1 MSSVMKIR
9 TKIVLLFSI
18 ISTLLL
24 VVFALYVSYFTY
36 DSLQTKFFHRLEE
49 NAVIV
54 GDHIVHQKEENKEL
68 YIQVKRKYLK
78 QLSEGTDH
86 LLRVVKGS
94 DSIRFK
100 PNLPVPMSFYKEV
113 IKNGKG
119 RYMHNKTAFV
129 AVFFN
134 DNLHHDNLIVVSEG
148 IDEYGHDEQRQL
160 DHTLI
165 TGGFLAI
172 LLIILMSF
180 YFADR
185 LLKPIKDINSDLGK
199 VDIANLDYRLSS
211 KFSNAK
217 DELGV
222 LIANLNSMLSR
233 LDISVQSQQSFIG
246 NASHSLKTPL
256 TIIGGEAE
264 LARNLIPKEH
274 EAYYSLETIAKY
286 ADKMELII
294 NNLLQLSR
302 MGFKGEVD
310 NKVLIRIDELLYEI
324 YKAERS
330 IHKDF
335 RLSFDLTQIPEDSDE
350 LTVFANPDLFYIA
363 FSNIISNAYKYGNGE
378 QVQVA
383 ISCDDRNI
391 TIKVFDKGIGI
402 PQKDQPHIFT
412 SFYRASNVGDIY
424 GNGLG
429 LVLAKNIFDLH
440 GAELNLYS
448 AEGQG
453 TQVVVTLPKIAF

>member
-1 MSSVMKIR
+1 M
-9 TKIVLLFSI
+9 
-18 ISTLLL
+18 
-24 VVFALYVSYFTY
+24 
-36 DSLQTKFFHRLEE
+36 EE

-54 GDHIVHQKEENKEL
+54 GDHIVNQKEENKEL

-86 LLRVVKGS
+86 LIRVVKGS
-94 DSIRFK
+94 DSLRFK
-100 PNLPVPMSFYKEV
+100 PDLPMPMRFYQEA
-113 IKNGKG
+113 IQQGKA

-129 AVFFN
+129 AVFFK
-134 DNLHHDNLIVVSEG
+134 DHRHHDNLIVVSEG
-148 IDEYGHDEQRQL
+148 IDDYGHDEQRQL
-160 DHTLI
+160 DRTLA
-165 TGGFLAI
+165 TGGLLAI
-172 LLIILMSF
+172 LLIIGMSF

-199 VDIANLDYRLSS
+199 VDISNLDHRLSS

-222 LIANLNSMLSR
+222 LIANLNSMLNR

-264 LARNLIPKEH
+264 LARNLLDKRH

-310 NKVLIRIDELLYEI
+310 NTVSIRVDELLYEI
-324 YKAERS
+324 YKAEKS

-383 ISCDDRNI
+383 ISCDAKNI
-391 TIKVFDKGIGI
+391 TIKIFDKGIGI

-429 LVLAKNIFDLH
+429 LVLAKNILDLH
-440 GAELNLYS
+440 GAELSLYS
-448 AEGQG
+448 AEGKG
-453 TQVVVTLPKIAF
+453 TQVIVTLPKITF